1 MKDCKYEK
9 LTNEKYEELLE
20 QYDNSTVQ
28 ICEQKNEFLNSVY
41 SNEDR
46 IKEIYDEL
54 DENESKIEKVK
65 YELRKVESSLEH
77 NRDDIRKIE
86 SHHESCL
93 EAKNIW
99 NYQFKNGIIDEENY
113 LMANK
118 SILNNMKKDK
128 AAFLKHKTIIN
139 NLNALK
145 KDLICQLNKLK
156 EKNSQLENE
165 RKFLSKNIKITNKN
179 IKRCDQN
186 TDSIN
191 ATRMIV
197 DKMYLKVDD
206 SQDIESSIFSPKQR
220 KLKQKR
226 K

>member
-54 DENESKIEKVK
+54 VENESKIEKVK

-93 EAKNIW
+93 EAKSIW

-139 NLNALK
+139 NLNDLK

-156 EKNSQLENE
+156 EKKTQLENE